1 MIIRNGYASR
11 NIPNPAVFE
20 EVYKKRIAAKK
31 SGDKVT
37 ANALKLVLNTCYGAT
52 LNKFNPLYDP
62 LMARSVCV
70 SGQLYLLELAEHL
83 YKDIPDLKVVA
94 LNTDSFTVEFDDSQY
109 GVVLE
114 IVHEWEERTGFGL
127 EEDQIETLVQCN
139 VNNYCEVANG
149 SVKVKGGYLVR
160 GIAPAGAFNINCN
173 AVIVATAIREY
184 FVHQTPVEQT
194 INECSDISQFQLIA
208 KAGTKY
214 RESYLLVD
222 GEKRPVQRVNRVY
235 ATTDV
240 RYGKLYKVKMAD
252 DSEAKIGS
260 LPEHC
265 LIDNSAVDDPHHTSI
280 DQIDKNWYIQQA
292 QDGIDRFLGVEKERK
307 KAMPRTATPKAEEA
321 TTTANVYT
329 KLLTARKL
337 FLEEAIK
344 KSGKANKLGYKYFE
358 LDDIVPVAIQIFY
371 DLHLLPQVCF
381 SADMATMTII
391 NTDDPSD
398 MITFTSPMAN
408 DTGGLISNEIQ
419 KLGSV
424 QTYLRRYLYMMALDI
439 VEADQIE
446 ASTGMTPKAAPVQ
459 PKTAAPIVQK
469 AAGPAVEQPQP
480 KPHAPVTQEQ
490 REAIKEELTDA
501 DGPADELML
510 NGLKEAVKK
519 YRLAG
524 GGKHDA
530 ECVQYAMETKG
541 FTTATKTRC
550 AEIIKAINTA
560 MKEAK

>member
-1 MIIRNGYASR
+1 MR
-11 NIPNPAVFE
+11 
-20 EVYKKRIAAKK
+20 AKK
-31 SGDKVT
+31 AGDKVL
-37 ANALKLVLNTCYGAT
+37 ANALKLVANTTYGAQ

-62 LMARSVCV
+62 LMARSVCI

-83 YKDIPDLKVVA
+83 YKDIPGLKVIQ
-94 LNTDSFTVEFDDSQY
+94 LNTDGIMVEFDDSQY
-109 GVVLE
+109 DAVQDILE
-114 IVHEWEERTGFGL
+114 EWQQRTGFTL
-127 EEDQIETLVQCN
+127 EEDKIKALIQKD
-139 VNNYCEVANG
+139 VNGYIEVAEDG
-149 SVKVKGGYLVR
+149 SIKAKGGYLVR
-160 GIAPAGAFNINCN
+160 GIAPAGAFNINNN

-214 RESYLLVD
+214 REAYLLVD
-222 GEKRPVQRVNRVY
+222 GVRHPVQRVNRVY

-240 RYGKLYKVKMAD
+240 RYGKLYKVKVAD

-265 LIDNSAVDDPHHTSI
+265 LIDNRAVDDPHHTSI
-280 DQIDKNWYIQQA
+280 DQIDKRWYIQQA
-292 QDGIDRFLGVEKERK
+292 LDGIDRFLGVAKERK
-307 KAMPRTATPKAEEA
+307 KKMPRTATPKAEEA
-321 TTTANVYT
+321 PTTANVYT

-337 FLEEAIK
+337 FLEEAIT

-358 LDDIVPVAIQIFY
+358 LDDIVPVAMQIFY

-381 SADMATMTII
+381 SDELATMTVI
-391 NTDDPSD
+391 NCDDPTD
-398 MITFTSPMAN
+398 MITFTSPMAK

-446 ASTGMTPKAAPVQ
+446 ASTGITPKATAPAQPKVAAPVVQ
-459 PKTAAPIVQK
+459 KTASIP
-469 AAGPAVEQPQP
+469 AGPAVEQPQP

-490 REAIKEELTDA
+490 REAIKEELTDT

-510 NGLKEAVKK
+510 TALKEAVKK

-524 GGKHDA
+524 GHDG

-541 FTTATKTRC
+541 FTVATKTRC

-560 MKEAK
+560 LTEVK